1 MGEKRIL
8 LVLVLGG
15 RVVAAAV
22 AAAAVAAAM
31 KVARMVGGL
40 GDRWG

>member
-15 RVVAAAV
+15 RVV